1 MRQNSNRLLEHH
13 TAFWA
18 SSILRARRIVM
29 KSRVIWL
36 LIPATLA
43 LSGIGF
49 AQPKDSVKPLAV
61 NPVIKLALGELL
73 EQFQA
78 FLREQG
84 ASDALKCEAPGA
96 WLYVGNVDAAAEWIG
111 KQIQKR
117 GFEISSE
124 GQLELSYGFT
134 AQTGLVNHENDLML
148 GGIIERRDGVITYLQ
163 RCHPK
168 NEKR

>member
-1 MRQNSNRLLEHH
+1 
-13 TAFWA
+13 
-18 SSILRARRIVM
+18 M
-29 KSRVIWL
+29 KTRVIWL

-43 LSGIGF
+43 LSGVGF
-49 AQPKDSVKPLAV
+49 AQPKDSVKPLTV
-61 NPVIKLALGELL
+61 NPVIKLALNELL

-78 FLREQG
+78 FLRQQG

>member
-1 MRQNSNRLLEHH
+1 
-13 TAFWA
+13 
-18 SSILRARRIVM
+18 M
-29 KSRVIWL
+29 KTRVVWL
-36 LIPATLA
+36 LIPTMLA
-43 LSGIGF
+43 LSGFGF
-49 AQPKDSVKPLAV
+49 AQAKDSIKPLAV
-61 NPVIKLALGELL
+61 NPLIKLALSELL

-78 FLREQG
+78 FLRQQG
-84 ASDALKCEAPGA
+84 ANDALKCETPGA

-111 KQIQKR
+111 KQIKKR

-134 AQTGLVNHENDLML
+134 AQTALVNHENDLML
-148 GGIIERRDGVITYLQ
+148 GGMIERRDGVITYLQ

>member
-1 MRQNSNRLLEHH
+1 MRQNSNRLLEHGM
-13 TAFWA
+13 AFWT
-18 SSILRARRIVM
+18 SSILTARRIVM
-29 KSRVIWL
+29 NTRVVWL
-36 LIPATLA
+36 LIPTMLA
-43 LSGIGF
+43 LSGVGF
-49 AQPKDSVKPLAV
+49 AQPKETIKPLAI
-61 NPVIKLALGELL
+61 NPVIKQALGELL

-78 FLREQG
+78 FLRQQG

-134 AQTGLVNHENDLML
+134 AQTALVNHEDDLML